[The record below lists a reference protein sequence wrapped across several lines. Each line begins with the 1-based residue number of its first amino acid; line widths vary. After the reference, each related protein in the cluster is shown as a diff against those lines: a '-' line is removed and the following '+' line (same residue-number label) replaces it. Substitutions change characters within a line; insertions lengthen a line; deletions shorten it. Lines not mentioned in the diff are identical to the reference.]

1 MEQKTVMLGKNSLL
15 LLNHIRV
22 TCEDISV
29 SGFSIEQEDRQ
40 IFY

>member
-1 MEQKTVMLGKNSLL
+1 MEQKTIKLGKNSLL
-15 LLNHIRV
+15 LLNHLRV